1 MADKFKRFLDIP
13 STQRKGIFVLSIII
27 LLLLVAPSVYK
38 TFFAKPKE
46 YNFEPFRKEIES
58 FVVKSQTFTSKE
70 DNRIENFDFD
80 QANKSI
86 ARSTIKPFEFN
97 PNNLPA
103 EEWLRMGFSQQQVK
117 SIKNY
122 ESKGG
127 KFYTKNDVKKMFAI
141 SDVEYQII
149 EPYILLPESFDS
161 NQNRTKKKE
170 ERVIEVIELNS
181 ADTTMLQTLPG
192 IGSYWA
198 RQIVWY
204 RNKLG
209 GFISKA
215 QLFEIQRFDT
225 AKYNQ
230 IEKYIDINPFNVKK
244 ININNC
250 SLEQLRNHPYI
261 SNNIAISI
269 VNVRTQHGK
278 YQTIEGVMKSE
289 LIDEVVFKRLQA
301 YLTVD

>member
-1 MADKFKRFLDIP
+1 MADKFKKFFNVP
-13 STQRKGIFVLSIII
+13 STQRKGIYVLSILI
-27 LLLLVAPSVYK
+27 LMLILAPSVYK
-38 TFFAKPKE
+38 TFFAKSKE

-58 FVVKSQTFTSKE
+58 FVIRSKTLE
-70 DNRIENFDFD
+70 SNPIENFNFD
-80 QANKSI
+80 NANKSI

-97 PNNLPA
+97 PNNLSA
-103 EEWLRMGFSQQQVK
+103 EEWLSMGFSQQQVK

-141 SDVEYQII
+141 SEVEYQII

-192 IGSYWA
+192 IGSTWA
-198 RQIVWY
+198 RRIVWY

-209 GFISKA
+209 GFINKA
-215 QLFEIQRFDT
+215 QLFEINGFDT
-225 AKYNQ
+225 ARFNQ
-230 IEKYIDINPFNVKK
+230 IEKYIDINPFIINKLNV
-244 ININNC
+244 NC
-250 SLEQLRNHPYI
+250 SSLEQLRSHPYI
-261 SNNIAISI
+261 SNNVAISI

-278 YQTIEGVMKSE
+278 YATIEGIMKSE
-289 LIDEVVFKRLQA
+289 LIDETVFKNIQP
-301 YLTVD
+301 YLTID

>member
-1 MADKFKRFLDIP
+1 MADKFKKFFNVP
-13 STQRKGIFVLSIII
+13 STQRKGIYVLSILI
-27 LLLLVAPSVYK
+27 LMLILAPSIFK
-38 TFFAKPKE
+38 TFFAKSKV

-58 FVVKSQTFTSKE
+58 FVLRTKTVE
-70 DNRIENFDFD
+70 ANPIENFNFD
-80 QANKSI
+80 NANKSI

-97 PNNLPA
+97 PNNLAA
-103 EEWLRMGFSQQQVK
+103 EEWMRMGFSQQQVK

-149 EPYILLPESFDS
+149 EPYILLPESFSS
-161 NQNRTKKKE
+161 NQNKNRKKE
-170 ERVIEVIELNS
+170 ERVIEIVELNS

-209 GFISKA
+209 GFVNKS
-215 QLFEIQRFDT
+215 QLFEIQNFDNDRF
-225 AKYNQ
+225 NQ
-230 IEKYIDINPFNVKK
+230 IENYIDINPFIVKK
-244 ININNC
+244 ININSCN
-250 SLEQLRNHPYI
+250 LEQLRNHPYI
-261 SNNIAISI
+261 NNNIAISI
-269 VNVRTQHGK
+269 VNIRTQHGK
-278 YQTIEGVMKSE
+278 YATIEGIMKSE
-289 LIDEVVFKRLQA
+289 LIDETIFKKLQA